1 MKKIT
6 LAILAIML
14 AVPAAN
20 LAAQGKY
27 GADSAQCLIYLS
39 YYKEYYKQ
47 KAYEDA
53 LPSWRKAYKTCPA
66 TASQNM
72 LLDGTNLMRRLI
84 VRHSSDAAYRQALV
98 DTLMTLHDIRAQYYP
113 NYKVSALNNKGI
125 DMSNYIKNDPE
136 TLYKGYSEI
145 IAFNKEK
152 TKPTIFLFDM
162 QAAIDMFNAGKL
174 GAEEVI
180 NTYQNNL
187 ELLDKVK
194 ADSAEDAEQIK
205 NVRTDVESLFISS
218 KVASCE
224 ELLKLFGP
232 RYNANPN
239 DLALV
244 TNIVRMMSI
253 TEGCQDND
261 LFLNAVTSMYK
272 LEPSYNSAYYLYRLN
287 AARDNVDA
295 AIKYI
300 EEAIGY
306 DESDSK
312 TDADYYYQEAAFCF
326 KNGRFSKA
334 YAAAREAAELDSS
347 LSGKCF
353 FLIGQIW
360 GATACGG
367 DEIGKRA
374 HFWVAVDYLQKAR
387 AADPSLAEE
396 AGRMIGQYSRY
407 FPQTAEAFMYDI
419 IDGQSYTV
427 SCNGMTATTTVRTQ
441 K

>member
-1 MKKIT
+1 MKKFS
-6 LAILAIML
+6 LAILALLL
-14 AVPAAN
+14 AVPASQ

-27 GADSAQCLIYLS
+27 GADSANCLIYLS

-47 KAYEDA
+47 KAYDEA
-53 LPSWRKAYKTCPA
+53 IPSWRNAYRICPP

-72 LLDGTNLMRRLI
+72 LIDGTNLIRRLI
-84 VRHSSDAAYRQALV
+84 VRHSSDAAYRNALI
-98 DTLMTLHDIRAQYYP
+98 DTLMTLHDTRARVYP
-113 NYKVSALNNKGI
+113 NYKVSALNNKGV
-125 DMSNYIKNDPE
+125 DMSNYIKNDPA
-136 TLYKGYSEI
+136 TLYKGYNEI
-145 IAFNKEK
+145 IASNRDK
-152 TKPTIFLFDM
+152 TKPTILLFDM
-162 QAAIDMFNAGKL
+162 QAAIDLFNAGKL

-187 ELLDKVK
+187 DLLDRIKPGTP
-194 ADSAEDAEQIK
+194 EDAEQLK

-218 KVASCE
+218 KVASCD
-224 ELLKLFGP
+224 ELMKLFSP
-232 RYNANPN
+232 RYEANPN

-244 TNIVRMMSI
+244 TNIVRMMAI
-253 TEGCQDND
+253 TDGCQDND
-261 LFLNAVTSMYK
+261 LFLKAVTSMYQ
-272 LEPSYNSAYYLYRLN
+272 LDPSYNSAYYLYRLN
-287 AARDNVDA
+287 ASRNNVDA
-295 AIKYI
+295 AIKYL

-312 TDADYYYQEAAFCF
+312 TDADYYYQEAAFCY
-326 KNGRFSKA
+326 KNGRFAKA
-334 YAAAREAAELDSS
+334 YSAAREASELDSS
-347 LSGKCF
+347 LNGKCY

-360 GATACGG
+360 GSTACGG
-367 DEIGKRA
+367 DEIAKRA

-396 AGRMIGQYSRY
+396 AGRMIAQYSRY

>member
-1 MKKIT
+1 
-6 LAILAIML
+6 
-14 AVPAAN
+14 
-20 LAAQGKY
+20 
-27 GADSAQCLIYLS
+27 
-39 YYKEYYKQ
+39 
-47 KAYEDA
+47 
-53 LPSWRKAYKTCPA
+53 
-66 TASQNM
+66 
-72 LLDGTNLMRRLI
+72 
-84 VRHSSDAAYRQALV
+84 
-98 DTLMTLHDIRAQYYP
+98 
-113 NYKVSALNNKGI
+113 
-125 DMSNYIKNDPE
+125 
-136 TLYKGYSEI
+136 
-145 IAFNKEK
+145 
-152 TKPTIFLFDM
+152 
-162 QAAIDMFNAGKL
+162 
-174 GAEEVI
+174 
-180 NTYQNNL
+180 
-187 ELLDKVK
+187 
-194 ADSAEDAEQIK
+194 
-205 NVRTDVESLFISS
+205 
-218 KVASCE
+218 
-224 ELLKLFGP
+224 
-232 RYNANPN
+232 
-239 DLALV
+239 
-244 TNIVRMMSI
+244 MMSI

-396 AGRMIGQYSRY
+396 AGRMIGQYSRD